1 MSVVIEHEKR
11 KSEILEK
18 SLDIFVKE
26 GFEAVTFQKIA
37 DRCGITRTT
46 LYLYF
51 KNKREIFMSS
61 IRQLT
66 NRIETNLKKIVGDAS
81 LSTSEKLRGTMNRI
95 VDVCIENRRLF
106 TVVLNYLLQLQK
118 AGKDPN
124 ERVQRWIVRLRH
136 ILSTLIIE
144 GIAKGEFRP
153 MDIKNADELFYCLIE
168 SVIFKMAV
176 LDQKRL
182 TEIRETINFAVDCME
197 APIEQLRF

>member
-1 MSVVIEHEKR
+1 MAIVIEHEKR

-26 GFEAVTFQKIA
+26 GFEDVTFQKIA

-51 KNKREIFMSS
+51 KDKREIFMNS

-66 NRIETNLKKIVGDAS
+66 NRIEKGLKKIVGDAS
-81 LSTSEKLRGTMNRI
+81 LSTSEKLRGTMNGI
-95 VDVCIENRRLF
+95 VDVCIENRKLF
-106 TVVLNYLLQLQK
+106 MVVLNYLIQLQK

-124 ERVQRWIVRLRH
+124 ERVRRRIVRLRH

-153 MDIKNADELFYCLIE
+153 MDVKHADELFYGIIE
-168 SVIFKMAV
+168 STIFRLAV
-176 LDQKRL
+176 LDQKGQKEL
-182 TEIRETINFAVDCME
+182 AEIRGTINFAVDCME
-197 APIEQLRF
+197 APH